1 MIQSIED
8 GRKEDGNRSIADKII
23 KRLHD
28 LEKTVENNYGRWA
41 WELLQN
47 AKDSNADD
55 ARVVDVCLMRAGDT
69 VTFFH
74 NGNHFTEH
82 DIRGLINQISSKE
95 VEEGQK
101 STRVGRFGT
110 GFITTHLLSKVV
122 SVKGLVETLEKE
134 FYQFEFPLDREGT
147 TTTFLAPKI
156 EATWHHFHQSVKRVS
171 TFDPKQ
177 LNTSFTYLLTT
188 DRQRTTAQKGIEEFI
203 RLMPFVLAFIPKI
216 GKVTIINES
225 QIVVIE
231 RQGNLISDFIVQ
243 VSRTENNQTQNI
255 QIALCQNALAAVA
268 IEIDALTNSVKEL
281 KEVPRLFC
289 DFPLIGTEK
298 FHFPVVVNSFYFNPQ
313 TERDGIWLK
322 GNEDAEVQVNQAIL
336 VQAVSLYEDLISK
349 LSSLEI
355 RELYFA
361 ASTKIPD
368 VNEKYFDVD
377 WYKGK
382 VQHGLRQAIV
392 KTPLVDTVSYGRCP
406 IKGDG
411 AYVDF
416 PHHGTKKTR
425 ERLWFL
431 GNKLNGST
439 LMLPEKSAIDFWDE
453 IITDDSWGKEYY
465 LGVEQYAEFFTEW
478 SSKRGNNI
486 EGFREVVGENQD
498 EFEWLNEFY
507 NLVIDEEKSE
517 LFNQF
522 ELVPNQNGT
531 FKKVNERT
539 NSKINTI
546 LYNDEI
552 NDETLLEILKLLGS
566 DWKEYLIHPEIKVAL
581 TSAVLK
587 KQDIASTIAKTFS
600 EYKGDWNANAVKA
613 IVLLTEWLEYNSELG
628 KELFP
633 ELYRR
638 RAELFMNTIEDKE
651 SLYQIMKSKTPLAT
665 LSEIAAAIEND
676 PEILDLIARRQR
688 ERQEELER
696 NEIGEKV
703 EAVLAEALKQHGF
716 EVKKVAFGRDLVISL
731 QKNLARYSIEV
742 KSTSR
747 ESYVSMTANQATSA
761 VKEAANYAL
770 CVIQK
775 NGLEVDT
782 EFVKNNARFV
792 TNIGVLLRGK
802 VEQVGA
808 FENSKTQIANTNEDI
823 DLFYENSLEYKYK
836 ISSKVW
842 TQGMGFLDFVN
853 FIKLL

>member
-1 MIQSIED
+1 MIQSIEE
-8 GRKEDGNRSIADKII
+8 GRKQDGNRSIADKII

-47 AKDSNADD
+47 AKDSVADD
-55 ARVVDVCLMRAGDT
+55 TRKVDVCLMRKGDT

-122 SVKGLVETLEKE
+122 NVKGIVETLGKE

-147 TTTFLAPKI
+147 TTNLLAPKI
-156 EATWHHFHQSVKRVS
+156 EATWHQFHQSAKRVF
-171 TFDPKQ
+171 TVEPMQ

-203 RLMPFVLAFIPKI
+203 RLMPFVLAFIPRI
-216 GKVTIINES
+216 GKVTIINEA

-231 RQGNLISDFIVQ
+231 RNGTLISDFIAQ
-243 VSRTENNQTQNI
+243 ITRTENNQIQNI
-255 QIALCQNALAAVA
+255 RIALCQNEIAAVA

-281 KEVPRLFC
+281 KDVPRLFC

-298 FHFPVVVNSFYFNPQ
+298 FHFPVVANSFYFNPQ

-336 VQAVSLYEDLISK
+336 VQAVSLFEALISK
-349 LSSLEI
+349 LSSSGI
-355 RELYFA
+355 KNLYFA
-361 ASTKIPD
+361 ATTKLPD

-377 WYKGK
+377 WYKIK
-382 VQHGLRQAIV
+382 VQQGLRQAIV
-392 KTPLVDTVSYGRCP
+392 KIPLVDTVSHGRCA
-406 IKGDG
+406 IEDSKG

-416 PHHGTKKTR
+416 PHHDTKKVR
-425 ERLWFL
+425 ERFWHL
-431 GNKLNGST
+431 GNKLDGST

-453 IITDDSWGKEYY
+453 VIWDKKYY
-465 LGVEQYAEFFTEW
+465 LDLEQYAKFFTQW
-478 SSKRGNNI
+478 SKNVEDFGA
-486 EGFREVVGENQD
+486 VTGENQD
-498 EFEWLNEFY
+498 TFEWLNEFY
-507 NLVIDEEKSE
+507 NLIIDEEKSE

-522 ELVPNQNGT
+522 ELVPNQNGN

-539 NSKINTI
+539 NFKITNI

-552 NDETLLEILKLLGS
+552 RDETLLGVLQLLGS
-566 DWKEYLIHPEIKVAL
+566 DWKEYLIHPGIKIAL

-587 KQDIASTIAKTFS
+587 KQDIASAITKIFGD
-600 EYKGDWNANAVKA
+600 YKNDWSANAVKA
-613 IVLLTEWLEYNSELG
+613 IVLLTEWFEYNSELG

-651 SLYQIMKSKTPLAT
+651 SLYQVMKSKTPLST
-665 LSEIAAAIEND
+665 LSEIALAIEND
-676 PEILDLIARRQR
+676 PEILNIIARRQ
-688 ERQEELER
+688 QEMIEEKER
-696 NEIGEKV
+696 NEIGEAV
-703 EAVLAEALKQHGF
+703 ESILAEVLRDSGF
-716 EVKKVAFGRDLVISL
+716 TVQKTHVGRDLIISL
-731 QKNLARYSIEV
+731 NGRFSCDIEV
-742 KSTSR
+742 KSTNTGGF
-747 ESYVSMTANQATSA
+747 VSMTPTQAQTA
-761 VKEAANYAL
+761 VDKPNNYTL
-770 CVIQK
+770 CVVHK
-775 NGLEVDT
+775 NGQQLT
-782 EFVKNNARFV
+782 KEFVKANCKFVIGIGTLVKAKVDAMTNFNNSQWHLLSSSDD
-792 TNIGVLLRGK
+792 IGLL
-802 VEQVGA
+802 
-808 FENSKTQIANTNEDI
+808 FENSLN
-823 DLFYENSLEYKYK
+823 YKYK
-836 ISSKVW
+836 VSQNVW
-842 TQGMGFLDFVN
+842 SRGVDIQT
-853 FIKLL
+853 FIQYIKTKA